1 LKPVLSLRAKK
12 IATRKLEKGE
22 RVGYGGDF
30 AAPGKMTVSTY
41 DLGYGDG
48 WCRGESSR
56 PYITAEGLPI
66 LGRVSMDFIVL
77 ESEKE
82 ELVIM
87 NDAQEAARHFG
98 TISYEMTTAL
108 SEKIARIVI

>member
-1 LKPVLSLRAKK
+1 
-12 IATRKLEKGE
+12 
-22 RVGYGGDF
+22 
-30 AAPGKMTVSTY
+30 MTVSTY

-77 ESEKE
+77 ASEKE
-82 ELVIM
+82 ELLIM

-108 SEKIARIVI
+108 SEKIARIVV